1 MLYYSVGNGSVLG
14 EILTINQ
21 LLIISM
27 PVINILS
34 VY

>member
-1 MLYYSVGNGSVLG
+1 MLYYSVGNSSVLG